1 MSEEIIEVEELSD
14 EMLREEYNE
23 FGYGRSTY
31 TLAELMNE
39 MARREMVN
47 LPWCGEERDNCQ
59 ESTE

>member
-31 TLAELMNE
+31 TLAELLNE
-39 MARREMVN
+39 MERRGLME
-47 LPWCGEERDNCQ
+47 LPWNGQ
-59 ESTE
+59 KS